1 MRSWVAVWVRRVG
14 GRGGRRVQGVDMA
27 FGADI
32 QCGAGMRERHTEKCT
47 DFVVEKNIGRDL
59 GNVCQCSG
67 AHVSVSGN
75 MCRQSL
81 VQSLGVVFGAGVAA
95 YQAWS
100 SGTVIRCVCLPGMRC
115 KDVGAGA
122 DGMGCSMRTFCHF
135 TQGRCTAC
143 AFVENVWSAV
153 RRIPLCQSI
162 FGI

>member
-1 MRSWVAVWVRRVG
+1 MRAS
-14 GRGGRRVQGVDMA
+14 
-27 FGADI
+27 GADI
-32 QCGAGMRERHTEKCT
+32 QCGAGMRGKHAEKCT
-47 DFVVEKNIGRDL
+47 DFAVEKNIGRDWS
-59 GNVCQCSG
+59 NVCRYSG
-67 AHVSVSGN
+67 ARISVSGN

-100 SGTVIRCVCLPGMRC
+100 SGTVVRCVCLPETRC
-115 KDVGAGA
+115 RNWGCDAGA

-135 TQGRCTAC
+135 TQYWCTAC
-143 AFVENVWSAV
+143 AVVENVWSTV